1 MLRKLLAY
9 ILLFA
14 HINTSMFI
22 PQMDEEVDMYD
33 NAGNQIDDINTLIE
47 FIDQDVLGHYDT
59 SPEDEDDDTGRPL
72 HVIKIVDYS
81 YHPYFE
87 ELQTKV
93 AIKEKPEVIFTGYV
107 EHKLTAGFKNILL
120 PPPKQATA

>member
-1 MLRKLLAY
+1 MLRKILAY

-22 PQMDEEVDMYD
+22 PQMDEEFDMYD

-47 FIDQDVLGHYDT
+47 FIDQDVLGHYDS
-59 SPEDEDDDTGRPL
+59 SPEDEDNDTGRPL

-81 YHPYFE
+81 YHPFFE
-87 ELQTKV
+87 EAQTKV
-93 AIKEKPEVIFTGYV
+93 AIKEDPEIVFTGYI
-107 EHKLTAGFKNILL
+107 EHKLPAGFTHIVI
-120 PPPKQATA
+120 PPPKAC